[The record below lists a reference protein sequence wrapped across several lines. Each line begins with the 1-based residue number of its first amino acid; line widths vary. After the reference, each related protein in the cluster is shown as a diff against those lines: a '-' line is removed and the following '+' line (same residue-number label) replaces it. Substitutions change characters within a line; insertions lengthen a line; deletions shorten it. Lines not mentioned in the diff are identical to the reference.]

1 MNYIFDGFIYGYVC
15 VCVWNDKAYVMGIK
29 YPTKMKISE
38 ILGLVGTFFGPHEE
52 NRL

>member
-1 MNYIFDGFIYGYVC
+1 MGLFMGMC
-15 VCVWNDKAYVMGIK
+15 VCVECKPYVMGIK